1 MQAVSVRVTLRFLI
15 AACLS
20 IGMVSAGAEPSK
32 WNAIGTLECTAGAS
46 LGLAGGG
53 RQRARCSFNTEK
65 LTANYTGRFERVD
78 RLAGIPSGSNCGG
91 PYWHQRAVASRDLSG
106 RYQSGEAPQLE
117 QHWAAPL
124 CLGSPHSICLSAT
137 QVAAEKK
144 LNFATM
150 VLTFRFERY
159 RPPVRAKKQSR

>member
-91 PYWHQRAVASRDLSG
+91 PYWHQRAVRPATSQGDINRARRRNASSIG
-106 RYQSGEAPQLE
+106 RLPCALV
-117 QHWAAPL
+117 HR
-124 CLGSPHSICLSAT
+124 IR
-137 QVAAEKK
+137 
-144 LNFATM
+144 FA
-150 VLTFRFERY
+150 
-159 RPPVRAKKQSR
+159 

>member
-78 RLAGIPSGSNCGG
+78 RLAGIPSGSKLRWTVLASEGG
-91 PYWHQRAVASRDLSG
+91 PSRDLSG

-117 QHWAAPL
+117 QIGRLPCALVHR
-124 CLGSPHSICLSAT
+124 IR
-137 QVAAEKK
+137 
-144 LNFATM
+144 FA
-150 VLTFRFERY
+150 
-159 RPPVRAKKQSR
+159 